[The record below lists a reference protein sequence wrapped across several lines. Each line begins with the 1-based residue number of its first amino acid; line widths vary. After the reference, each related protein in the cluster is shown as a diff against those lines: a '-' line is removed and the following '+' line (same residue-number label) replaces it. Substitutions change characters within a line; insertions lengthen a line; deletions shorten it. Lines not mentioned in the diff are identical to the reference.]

1 MNSFYMIPN
10 LLKDGDYAITNEIR
24 EYIESKGCRCT
35 VAEKDS
41 SGHILPGTVP
51 DDVQCGLV
59 LGRKWILTIIKRRW
73 NPSFTKRRMWRNG

>member
-41 SGHILPGTVP
+41 SGHILPEP
-51 DDVQCGLV
+51 F
-59 LGRKWILTIIKRRW
+59 LTTYSAAWSLAATAR
-73 NPSFTKRRMWRNG
+73 